1 MSDEEGATVLKI
13 EYQRDIEAAA
23 AAAAAA
29 AASARPARFDTNN
42 DDESSESDTQPFPVP
57 QQPIIDSTG
66 KKGT

>member
-1 MSDEEGATVLKI
+1 MSDEEGGTVLKI

-29 AASARPARFDTNN
+29 ASARPARFDNN
-42 DDESSESDTQPFPVP
+42 DDDESSESDTQPFPVP

-66 KKGT
+66 KKGN